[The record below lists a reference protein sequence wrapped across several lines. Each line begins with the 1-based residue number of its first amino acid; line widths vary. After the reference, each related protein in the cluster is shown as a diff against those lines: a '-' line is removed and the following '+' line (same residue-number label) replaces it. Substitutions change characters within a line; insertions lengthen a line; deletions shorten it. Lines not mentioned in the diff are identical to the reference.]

1 MTDAI
6 DQYVTSLVNGRARLR
21 HPALKGL
28 DAETSESL
36 RQAALAIEGVLDVT
50 VNPRVGSLLA
60 VWDPQVVGVE
70 DLKAALTFG
79 LQMLDSQEACEAC
92 ACEAGESD
100 ADETSERKCCC
111 AEKAKSCVAP
121 AVNAVAKAGNTVL
134 DQAAKVMA
142 PNVANVRRA
151 RRLAQNRLMLAAGVS
166 TVASL
171 AFKTGWHAYL
181 GWAFTLFLAAHLYQH
196 RTVL

>member
-1 MTDAI
+1 MTDNI

-21 HPALKGL
+21 HPALKGQ
-28 DAETSESL
+28 DAETIESL

-79 LQMLDSQEACEAC
+79 LQMLGAEEACEEC
-92 ACEAGESD
+92 ACESGEC
-100 ADETSERKCCC
+100 ETAETPEKKCCC
-111 AEKAKSCVAP
+111 TEKAKACVAP
-121 AVNAVAKAGNTVL
+121 AVKAVAKAGNTVL
-134 DQAAKVMA
+134 DQAAKVIV
-142 PNVANVRRA
+142 PKEANVRRA